1 MADVLEYKC
10 PCCGGGIAFDSS
22 VQKMKCPY
30 CDTEFELES
39 LKEFEEEYMEAD
51 CDPQWDAQNVEQTAQ
66 ELDDEDGSLVS
77 YTCESCGAEIVA
89 DQNMAA
95 SSCPFCGNP
104 VIIPK
109 KLSGMLRPDLVIPFQ
124 LDAKEAKARLR
135 SHLKGK
141 ILLPPLFRSEN
152 RLQEIRGLYVPFWL
166 YDGDVQAEI
175 RCRATRVRCWN
186 SGDYSY
192 TETRYYLVSRGGKIG
207 FERVPADGSKKMDD
221 ALMQSIEPFDYS
233 AAVDFQTAYLSGYLA
248 DKYDMSSADCAP
260 YANER
265 MRQSTVKS
273 FMSTISGYATC
284 LPEHTDIR
292 LEQGRITYALLP
304 IWILSTKYRGKFY
317 TFAMNGQT
325 GKFVGNLPVDKGRAA
340 VAAFISFAA
349 AFVLTL
355 LITMLF

>member
-22 VQKMKCPY
+22 AQKMKCPY

-109 KLSGMLRPDLVIPFQ
+109 KLSGVLRPDLVIPFQ

-166 YDGDVQAEI
+166 YDGDAQAEI

-207 FERVPADGSKKMDD
+207 FERVPADASKKMDD

-304 IWILSTKYRGKFY
+304 VWILSTKYRGKFY

>member
-1 MADVLEYKC
+1 MAGVLEYKC

-22 VQKMKCPY
+22 AQKMKCPY

-51 CDPQWDAQNVEQTAQ
+51 RDPQWDAQNVEQTAQ

-166 YDGDVQAEI
+166 YDGDAQAEI

-207 FERVPADGSKKMDD
+207 FERVPADASKKMDD

-304 IWILSTKYRGKFY
+304 VWILSTKYRGKFY

>member
-22 VQKMKCPY
+22 AQKMKCPY

-66 ELDDEDGSLVS
+66 ELDDEEGSLVS

-166 YDGDVQAEI
+166 YDGDAQAEI

-207 FERVPADGSKKMDD
+207 FERVPADASKKMDD

-304 IWILSTKYRGKFY
+304 VWILSTKYRGKFY

>member
-22 VQKMKCPY
+22 AQKMKCPY

-51 CDPQWDAQNVEQTAQ
+51 RDPQWDAQNVEQTAQ

-166 YDGDVQAEI
+166 YDGDAQAEI

-207 FERVPADGSKKMDD
+207 FERVPADASKKMDD

-304 IWILSTKYRGKFY
+304 VWILSTKYRGKFY

-340 VAAFISFAA
+340 VAAVISFAA

>member
-51 CDPQWDAQNVEQTAQ
+51 RDPQWDAQNVEQTAQ

-89 DQNMAA
+89 DQNMAT

-166 YDGDVQAEI
+166 YDGDAQAEI

-207 FERVPADGSKKMDD
+207 FERVPADASKKMDD

-304 IWILSTKYRGKFY
+304 VWILSTKYRGKFY

>member
-22 VQKMKCPY
+22 AQKMKCPY

-51 CDPQWDAQNVEQTAQ
+51 RDPQWDAQNVEQTAQ

-89 DQNMAA
+89 DQNMAT

-166 YDGDVQAEI
+166 YDGDAQAEI

-207 FERVPADGSKKMDD
+207 FERVPADASKKMDD

-304 IWILSTKYRGKFY
+304 VWILSTKYRGKFY

>member
-207 FERVPADGSKKMDD
+207 FERVPADASKKMDD

-304 IWILSTKYRGKFY
+304 VWILSTKYRGKFY

>member
-1 MADVLEYKC
+1 MVDVLEYKC

-22 VQKMKCPY
+22 AQKMKCPY

-51 CDPQWDAQNVEQTAQ
+51 RDPQWDAQNVEQTAQ

-166 YDGDVQAEI
+166 YDGDAQAEI

-207 FERVPADGSKKMDD
+207 FERVPADASKKMDD
-221 ALMQSIEPFDYS
+221 VLMQSIEPFDYS

-304 IWILSTKYRGKFY
+304 VWILSTKYRGKFY

>member
-51 CDPQWDAQNVEQTAQ
+51 RDPQWDAQNVEQTAQ
-66 ELDDEDGSLVS
+66 ELDDEEGSLVS

-166 YDGDVQAEI
+166 YDGDAQAEI

-207 FERVPADGSKKMDD
+207 FERVPADASKKMDD

-304 IWILSTKYRGKFY
+304 VWILSTKYRGKFY